1 MQPVTPPLVP
11 SVEDAI
17 QLYTDAGST
26 ITLNSSFG
34 VDPLA
39 SSDAL
44 INQREIEFTQNNPT
58 LDDIYSNVINGD
70 GSFMVTVVLSSI
82 SITRNLVP

>member
-1 MQPVTPPLVP
+1 MYPVNPSLVP

-17 QLYTDAGST
+17 QMYTDAGGT
-26 ITLNSSFG
+26 ITRNSSFG

-44 INQREIEFTQNNPT
+44 INQRETEFTQNNPT
-58 LDDIYSNVINGD
+58 FDDIYSNVINGD
-70 GSFMVTVVLSSI
+70 GSFMVAAVLSFI
-82 SITRNLVP
+82 NITRNLAP

>member
-1 MQPVTPPLVP
+1 MQPVTPSLVP

-17 QLYTDAGST
+17 QMYTDAGGS

-58 LDDIYSNVINGD
+58 FDDIYSNVINGD
-70 GSFMVTVVLSSI
+70 GSFMVTAV
-82 SITRNLVP
+82 TRNLVP

>member
-1 MQPVTPPLVP
+1 MHPVNPYLVP

-17 QLYTDAGST
+17 QMYTDAGGT

-44 INQREIEFTQNNPT
+44 INQRE
-58 LDDIYSNVINGD
+58 
-70 GSFMVTVVLSSI
+70 TVGKLVVGAT
-82 SITRNLVP
+82 ITV